1 LFIDNLLD
9 FGYLLFTYH
18 TLGFIVIFYAYEG
31 TYRRQFER
39 TDRIAERRDAD
50 LVATLIKENT
60 KAVNQGEYSEAELEM
75 LCAFA
80 APETIQQEVTKGFL
94 VSLFFSDRT
103 LSTY

>member
-1 LFIDNLLD
+1 MPWVSLSLFMPMKVRILDNLNGETESLND
-9 FGYLLFTYH
+9 
-18 TLGFIVIFYAYEG
+18 A
-31 TYRRQFER
+31 
-39 TDRIAERRDAD
+39 DAD

-94 VSLFFSDRT
+94 VSLFSSDRT

>member
-1 LFIDNLLD
+1 MPWVSLSLFMPMKVRIVDNLNGETESLND
-9 FGYLLFTYH
+9 S
-18 TLGFIVIFYAYEG
+18 
-31 TYRRQFER
+31 
-39 TDRIAERRDAD
+39 DAD

-80 APETIQQEVTKGFL
+80 TPETIQQEVTKGFL
-94 VSLFFSDRT
+94 VSLFSSDRT

>member
-1 LFIDNLLD
+1 MPMKVRIVDNLNGQTESLND
-9 FGYLLFTYH
+9 S
-18 TLGFIVIFYAYEG
+18 
-31 TYRRQFER
+31 
-39 TDRIAERRDAD
+39 DAD

-94 VSLFFSDRT
+94 VSLFSSDRT

>member
-1 LFIDNLLD
+1 MTICLILGICFLLTMPWVSLSLFMPMKVRIVDNLNGETESLND
-9 FGYLLFTYH
+9 
-18 TLGFIVIFYAYEG
+18 A
-31 TYRRQFER
+31 
-39 TDRIAERRDAD
+39 DAD
-50 LVATLIKENT
+50 LVATLIKENA

-94 VSLFFSDRT
+94 VSLFSSDRT

>member
-1 LFIDNLLD
+1 LTICLILGICFLLTMPWVSLSLFMPMKVRIVDNLNGETESLND
-9 FGYLLFTYH
+9 
-18 TLGFIVIFYAYEG
+18 A
-31 TYRRQFER
+31 
-39 TDRIAERRDAD
+39 DAD

-94 VSLFFSDRT
+94 VSLFSSDRT

>member
-1 LFIDNLLD
+1 LGICFLLTMLWVSLSLFMPMKVRIVDNLNGETESLND
-9 FGYLLFTYH
+9 
-18 TLGFIVIFYAYEG
+18 A
-31 TYRRQFER
+31 
-39 TDRIAERRDAD
+39 DAD

-94 VSLFFSDRT
+94 VSLFSSDRT

>member
-1 LFIDNLLD
+1 MPMKVHIVDNLNGETESLND
-9 FGYLLFTYH
+9 
-18 TLGFIVIFYAYEG
+18 A
-31 TYRRQFER
+31 
-39 TDRIAERRDAD
+39 DAD

-94 VSLFFSDRT
+94 VSLFSSDRT

>member
-1 LFIDNLLD
+1 MGICFLLTIPWVSLSLFMPMKVHIVDNLNGQTESLND
-9 FGYLLFTYH
+9 S
-18 TLGFIVIFYAYEG
+18 
-31 TYRRQFER
+31 
-39 TDRIAERRDAD
+39 DAD

-94 VSLFFSDRT
+94 VSLFSSDRT

>member
-1 LFIDNLLD
+1 MTICLILGICFLLTMLWVSLSLFMPMKVRIVDNLNGETESLND
-9 FGYLLFTYH
+9 
-18 TLGFIVIFYAYEG
+18 A
-31 TYRRQFER
+31 
-39 TDRIAERRDAD
+39 DAD

-80 APETIQQEVTKGFL
+80 TPETIQQEVTKGFL
-94 VSLFFSDRT
+94 VSLFSSDRT

>member
-1 LFIDNLLD
+1 MPWVSLSLFMPMKVRIVDNLNGETESLND
-9 FGYLLFTYH
+9 
-18 TLGFIVIFYAYEG
+18 A
-31 TYRRQFER
+31 
-39 TDRIAERRDAD
+39 DAD

-94 VSLFFSDRT
+94 VSLFSSDRT

>member
-1 LFIDNLLD
+1 MGICFLLTIPWVSLSLFMPMKVRIVDNLNGETESLND
-9 FGYLLFTYH
+9 
-18 TLGFIVIFYAYEG
+18 A
-31 TYRRQFER
+31 
-39 TDRIAERRDAD
+39 DAD

-94 VSLFFSDRT
+94 VSLFSSDRT

>member
-1 LFIDNLLD
+1 FFLCIFFLLP
-9 FGYLLFTYH
+9 FRWVSLYVFLHLMV
-18 TLGFIVIFYAYEG
+18 LIVYILNGQNEAVH
-31 TYRRQFER
+31 
-39 TDRIAERRDAD
+39 DSDAD

-94 VSLFFSDRT
+94 VSLFSSDRT

>member
-1 LFIDNLLD
+1 MPMKVHIVDNLNGQTESLND
-9 FGYLLFTYH
+9 S
-18 TLGFIVIFYAYEG
+18 
-31 TYRRQFER
+31 
-39 TDRIAERRDAD
+39 DAD

-94 VSLFFSDRT
+94 VSLFSSDRT

>member
-1 LFIDNLLD
+1 MTICLILGICFLLTMPWVSLSLFMPMKVRIVDNLNGETESLND
-9 FGYLLFTYH
+9 
-18 TLGFIVIFYAYEG
+18 A
-31 TYRRQFER
+31 
-39 TDRIAERRDAD
+39 DAD

-94 VSLFFSDRT
+94 VSLFSSDRT

>member
-1 LFIDNLLD
+1 MTICLILGICFLLTIPWVSLSLFMPMKVHIVDNLNGQTESLND
-9 FGYLLFTYH
+9 
-18 TLGFIVIFYAYEG
+18 A
-31 TYRRQFER
+31 
-39 TDRIAERRDAD
+39 DAD

>member
-1 LFIDNLLD
+1 MGICFLLTMPWVSLSLFMPMKVRIVDNLNGETESLND
-9 FGYLLFTYH
+9 
-18 TLGFIVIFYAYEG
+18 A
-31 TYRRQFER
+31 
-39 TDRIAERRDAD
+39 DAD

-94 VSLFFSDRT
+94 VSLFSSDRT

>member
-1 LFIDNLLD
+1 MPMKVHIVDNLNGQTESLND
-9 FGYLLFTYH
+9 S
-18 TLGFIVIFYAYEG
+18 
-31 TYRRQFER
+31 
-39 TDRIAERRDAD
+39 DAD

-60 KAVNQGEYSEAELEM
+60 KAVNQGEYSAAEFEM

-94 VSLFFSDRT
+94 VSLFSSDRT

>member
-1 LFIDNLLD
+1 MTICLILGICFLLTMPWVSLSLFMPMKVRILDNLNGETESLND
-9 FGYLLFTYH
+9 
-18 TLGFIVIFYAYEG
+18 A
-31 TYRRQFER
+31 
-39 TDRIAERRDAD
+39 DAD
-50 LVATLIKENT
+50 LVATLIKENA

-94 VSLFFSDRT
+94 VSLFSSDRT

>member
-1 LFIDNLLD
+1 MGICFLLTMPWVSLSLFMPMKVRILDNLNGETESLND
-9 FGYLLFTYH
+9 
-18 TLGFIVIFYAYEG
+18 A
-31 TYRRQFER
+31 
-39 TDRIAERRDAD
+39 DAD

-94 VSLFFSDRT
+94 VSLFSSDRT

>member
-1 LFIDNLLD
+1 LGICFLLTMPWVSLSLFMPMKVRILDNLNGETESLND
-9 FGYLLFTYH
+9 
-18 TLGFIVIFYAYEG
+18 A
-31 TYRRQFER
+31 
-39 TDRIAERRDAD
+39 DAD

-94 VSLFFSDRT
+94 VSLFSSDRT

>member
-1 LFIDNLLD
+1 LTICLILGICFLLTMPWVSLSLFMPMKVRILDNLNGETESLND
-9 FGYLLFTYH
+9 
-18 TLGFIVIFYAYEG
+18 A
-31 TYRRQFER
+31 
-39 TDRIAERRDAD
+39 DAD

-94 VSLFFSDRT
+94 VSLFSSDRT